1 MKKESLSLLVGYLTN
16 QMGLIN
22 KILKEIDNTNPSSKE
37 NTSHLAYLLHNFY
50 CALED
55 VFQEIAR
62 TFENRI
68 EDPSKYH
75 RELLNR
81 MQLDVPGIRPKL
93 LSRESRLVLDELRG
107 FRHVFRHA
115 YDYEL
120 DPAKVKGLKHKLIIR
135 WKCIEKD
142 VDIFTGFLQ
151 NVAGIK
157 ESTDILSLR
166 DVKKDRHR

>member
-1 MKKESLSLLVGYLTN
+1 MKKESLSLLLGYLSN
-16 QMGLIN
+16 QMELLGR
-22 KILKEIDNTNPSSKE
+22 ILKEVEDTNPTSKE
-37 NTSHLAYLLHNFY
+37 KTSHLAYLLHNFY

-55 VFQEIAR
+55 VFQEIAK

-120 DPAKVKGLKHKLIIR
+120 DPAKVKGLKHKLITH

-142 VDIFTGFLQ
+142 IAVFTEFLH
-151 NVAGIK
+151 NAAGIK
-157 ESTDILSLR
+157 K
-166 DVKKDRHR
+166 V

>member
-1 MKKESLSLLVGYLTN
+1 MKKQTLSLLLGYLTN
-16 QMGLIN
+16 QMGLL
-22 KILKEIDNTNPSSKE
+22 KRILKEIDDTNPSSKE
-37 NTSHLAYLLHNFY
+37 NTSHLAYLLHNLY

-62 TFENRI
+62 TFENCI

-107 FRHVFRHA
+107 FRHIFRHA

-120 DPAKVKGLKHKLIIR
+120 DPDKVKSLKHKMLTH
-135 WKCIEKD
+135 WKRLEKD
-142 VDIFTGFLQ
+142 VDIFIDFLQ
-151 NVAGIK
+151 NAAGIK
-157 ESTDILSLR
+157 KT
-166 DVKKDRHR
+166 

>member
-1 MKKESLSLLVGYLTN
+1 MKKESLSLLVGYLSN
-16 QMGLIN
+16 QMELLRR
-22 KILKEIDNTNPSSKE
+22 ILKEVEDTNPSSKE
-37 NTSHLAYLLHNFY
+37 KTSHLAYLLHNLY

-55 VFQEIAR
+55 VFREIAK

-107 FRHVFRHA
+107 FRHIFRHA

-120 DPAKVKGLKHKLIIR
+120 NPDRVKSLKQKMLAH
-135 WKCIEKD
+135 WKRIEKD
-142 VDIFTGFLQ
+142 VAVFTEFLQ
-151 NVAGIK
+151 KTAG
-157 ESTDILSLR
+157 LS
-166 DVKKDRHR
+166 

>member
-1 MKKESLSLLVGYLTN
+1 MKKESLSLLVGYLSN
-16 QMGLIN
+16 QMELLRR
-22 KILKEIDNTNPSSKE
+22 ILKEVEDTNPSSKE
-37 NTSHLAYLLHNFY
+37 KTSHLAYLLHNLY

-55 VFQEIAR
+55 VFQEIAK

-107 FRHVFRHA
+107 FRHIFRHA

-120 DPAKVKGLKHKLIIR
+120 NPDRVKSLKHTMLAH
-135 WKCIEKD
+135 WKRIEKD
-142 VDIFTGFLQ
+142 VGVFTGFLQ
-151 NVAGIK
+151 KTAG
-157 ESTDILSLR
+157 LS
-166 DVKKDRHR
+166 

>member
-1 MKKESLSLLVGYLTN
+1 MKKESLSLLLGYLTN
-16 QMGLIN
+16 QMELLGR
-22 KILKEIDNTNPSSKE
+22 ILKEVADTNPTSKE
-37 NTSHLAYLLHNFY
+37 KTSHLAYLLHNLY

-55 VFQEIAR
+55 VFQEIAK

-81 MQLDVPGIRPKL
+81 MQLDVPEIRPKL

-115 YDYEL
+115 YDFEL
-120 DPAKVKGLKHKLIIR
+120 DPEKVKGLKHKLIVYWAR
-135 WKCIEKD
+135 IEKD
-142 VDIFTGFLQ
+142 VDVFTGFLQ
-151 NVAGIK
+151 NAAGIK
-157 ESTDILSLR
+157 
-166 DVKKDRHR
+166 KG

>member
-1 MKKESLSLLVGYLTN
+1 MKKQSLSLLLGYLTN
-16 QMGLIN
+16 QMELL
-22 KILKEIDNTNPSSKE
+22 KRILKEIDDTNPSSKE

-62 TFENRI
+62 TFENCI

-75 RELLNR
+75 REILNR

-107 FRHVFRHA
+107 FRHIFRHA

-120 DPAKVKGLKHKLIIR
+120 DPDKVKSLKHKMLTH
-135 WKCIEKD
+135 WKCLEKD
-142 VDIFTGFLQ
+142 VNIFIDFLQ
-151 NVAGIK
+151 NAAGIK
-157 ESTDILSLR
+157 KT
-166 DVKKDRHR
+166 